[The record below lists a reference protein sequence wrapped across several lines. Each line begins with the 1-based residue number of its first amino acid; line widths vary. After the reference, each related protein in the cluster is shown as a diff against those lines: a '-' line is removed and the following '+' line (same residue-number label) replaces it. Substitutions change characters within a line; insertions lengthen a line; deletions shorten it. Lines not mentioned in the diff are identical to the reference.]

1 MADSKPLSGTTV
13 SHYRIVEKLG
23 GGGMGVVY
31 SAEDTKLR
39 RLVALKFLPD
49 DTASDLHAIER
60 FRREARAASAL
71 NHPNICIIHDIDED
85 QGHHFLVMEFLE
97 GQTLKHRIAQGIIPL
112 DELLEIAIQVSTAL
126 DAAHGK
132 GIVHRD
138 IKPANIFLVRH
149 AQAKVLDFGL
159 AKVVATHRV
168 VPGITVSAIPTA
180 SEQELLSSPGSAMGT
195 VAYMSPEQALGE
207 DLDARSDLFSFGVV
221 LYEMATGAMAFYGA
235 TSGAMFDA
243 ILHKDPVPP
252 GRLNPQLP
260 AELDRIIHKAL
271 EKDRALRYQHAS
283 ELRADL
289 QRLKRD
295 STSGRVAIAGSG
307 TRPVLTQRVAP
318 SPSSGLSAQASGEQ
332 PSSSSVV
339 VAVAKRHKFGLA
351 TGALIAIVVL
361 IAAAYGLYALLHR
374 TGPAP
379 FADFTITQV
388 TNNGKSVEAAIS
400 PDGKYLLSV
409 LEDKGKQSLWLR
421 HVLTNSDTQ
430 VIPAA
435 EASYQTLAFSSDGN
449 YIYFRKATDN
459 TQTSYNA
466 FRAPVLGGTP
476 QLVVRNI
483 DSAISFSPDGRIA
496 YARGNDPEVGK
507 FQVLIAN
514 ADGTNEKIFYGEP
527 NSFVPHPVPWS
538 PDGKQ
543 IAALMAGPGGPL
555 SNIEFRD
562 LASAKVD
569 MVVPFDKMQLNDL
582 AWLPDGRGLVVT
594 FQSNGTPLARAQIG
608 LLSAAATDFR
618 PITKDTNSYRTLTL
632 SADGKTLATVQQKVA
647 RTLFVLPASGF
658 SVGTPAPALAQ
669 LKDSFTFNWTSD
681 GDLYFAYGG
690 TLLRISPDGASKT
703 TVLSDPGAVIAAA
716 IACPNGSDVIL
727 EWDGHTGT
735 KINVWRM
742 SPDGSNLKQLTYGS
756 SDIAANCA
764 PDGKWVYYEDWV
776 NSHLMRVSINGGTP
790 EIVPGTI
797 VPHTIFTQPGFGV
810 SRDGKRL
817 AILLG
822 QIESN
827 GSSTNKIALV
837 PLDAGPNPPVQLL
850 DPDPRVAWNPQ
861 FTPDGR
867 ALVYPIRENG
877 VDNLW
882 LQPLDGSRGRQITSF
897 ETDLIRTFRFSPDGK
912 SLGVSREH
920 DESDVVLL
928 HDASSSPH

>member
-97 GQTLKHRIAQGIIPL
+97 GQTLKHRIAQGAIPL
-112 DELLEIAIQVSTAL
+112 EELLEIGIQVSTAL

-138 IKPANIFLVRH
+138 IKPANVFLVRH
-149 AQAKVLDFGL
+149 GQAKVLDFGL

-168 VPGITVSAIPTA
+168 VPGITVSALPTA

-221 LYEMATGAMAFYGA
+221 FYEMATSAMAFYGA

-243 ILHKDPVPP
+243 IPHKDPVPP

-260 AELDRIIHKAL
+260 PELDRIIHKAL
-271 EKDRALRYQHAS
+271 EKDRTLRYQHAS

-307 TRPVLTQRVAP
+307 TQPVLSQPAAP
-318 SPSSGLSAQASGEQ
+318 SSSSGLSAQASAER

-339 VAVAKRHKFGLA
+339 AAVAKQHKLGFA
-351 TGALIAIVVL
+351 TAALIAIVVL

-374 TGPAP
+374 APAA
-379 FADFTITQV
+379 FTDSTITQV

-430 VIPAA
+430 VIPPA
-435 EASYQTLAFSSDGN
+435 EAFYQTVTFSPDGN

-459 TQTSYNA
+459 THTSYNA

-507 FQVLIAN
+507 FQVLIAS
-514 ADGTNEKIFYGEP
+514 ADGTNEKMFYGEP
-527 NSFVPHPVPWS
+527 NSFVPQPVPWS
-538 PDGKQ
+538 PDGKR
-543 IAALMAGPGGPL
+543 IAALMSGPGAPM
-555 SNIEFRD
+555 SSIEFRY
-562 LASAKVD
+562 ASSAKVQS
-569 MVVPFDKMQLNDL
+569 VVPFSKMQLNDL
-582 AWLPDGRGLVVT
+582 ACLPDGRGLVVT
-594 FQSNGTPLARAQIG
+594 YQNNETPLARAQIG
-608 LLSAAATDFR
+608 LPSAAETDFR
-618 PITKDTNSYRTLTL
+618 PITRDTNNYRTLTL
-632 SADGKTLATVQQKVA
+632 SADGMTLATVQQKVT
-647 RTLFVLPASGF
+647 RTLYVLPAGGF
-658 SVGTPAPALAQ
+658 SEGAPTPALAQ

-690 TLLRISPDGASKT
+690 TLLRISPDGSSKT
-703 TVLSDPGAVIAAA
+703 TVLSDPGAVVAAA

-727 EWDGHTGT
+727 EWDGHTST

-756 SDIAANCA
+756 TDIAANCA

-776 NSHLMRVSINGGTP
+776 NSQLMRVPTNGGTP

-810 SRDGKRL
+810 SRDGKWL
-817 AILLG
+817 AILLN

-827 GSSTNKIALV
+827 GSANKIALV

-867 ALVYPIRENG
+867 ALVYSIRQNG

-882 LQPLDGSRGRQITSF
+882 LQPVDGSQGRQITAF
-897 ETDLIRTFRFSPDGK
+897 ETDLIRASRFSPDGK
-912 SLGVSREH
+912 SLGIFREH

-928 HDASSSPH
+928 HDASGSPH

>member
-1 MADSKPLSGTTV
+1 MADSRPLSGTTV

-49 DTASDLHAIER
+49 DTASDPHAIER

-85 QGHHFLVMEFLE
+85 RGQHFLVMEFLE
-97 GQTLKHRIAQGIIPL
+97 GQTLKHRIALGAIPL
-112 DELLEIAIQVSTAL
+112 DELLEIGIQVSTAL

-149 AQAKVLDFGL
+149 GQAKVLDFGL

-168 VPGITVSAIPTA
+168 VPGITVSALPTA

-243 ILHKDPVPP
+243 ILHKDPVAP

-260 AELDRIIHKAL
+260 PELDRIIHKAL

-295 STSGRVAIAGSG
+295 STSGRVAVGSG
-307 TRPVLTQRVAP
+307 VMQTPVLEGAART
-318 SPSSGLSAQASGEQ
+318 SSGTIAPASGEEA
-332 PSSSSVV
+332 SSSSVV
-339 VAVAKRHKFGLA
+339 VAVAKQHKLGLT

-361 IAAAYGLYALLHR
+361 AVAGYGLYALLHR
-374 TGPAP
+374 AVPAP
-379 FADFTITQV
+379 FQDFTVTQV

-430 VIPAA
+430 VIPPA
-435 EASYQTLAFSSDGN
+435 EAYYQTLTFSPDGN

-459 TQTSYNA
+459 THTGFNA

-496 YARGNDPEVGK
+496 YARGNDPELGK

-514 ADGTNEKIFYGEP
+514 ADGTNERMFYSGP
-527 NSFVPHPVPWS
+527 STFAPLFVPWS

-543 IAALMAGPGGPL
+543 IATLRPGPGEPM

-562 LASAKVD
+562 VTSAKVQA
-569 MVVPFDKMQLNDL
+569 VVPFNKIQLNGL
-582 AWLPDGRGLVVT
+582 AWMPDDRGLVVSY
-594 FQSNGTPLARAQIG
+594 QNNGTPLARAQIG
-608 LLSAAATDFR
+608 LLSTRATDFR

-632 SADGKTLATVQQKVA
+632 SADGKALATVQEKA
-647 RTLFVLPASGF
+647 TRTLYVLPAGGF
-658 SVGTPAPALAQ
+658 SGIPPAPALAQ
-669 LKDSFTFNWTSD
+669 LKDSFVFNWASN
-681 GDLYFAYGG
+681 GDLYFADGG

-703 TVLSDPGAVIAAA
+703 TIVSDPGAVIAAA

-727 EWDGHTGT
+727 QWDGHSAA

-756 SDIAANCA
+756 
-764 PDGKWVYYEDWV
+764 
-776 NSHLMRVSINGGTP
+776 
-790 EIVPGTI
+790 
-797 VPHTIFTQPGFGV
+797 
-810 SRDGKRL
+810 
-817 AILLG
+817 
-822 QIESN
+822 
-827 GSSTNKIALV
+827 
-837 PLDAGPNPPVQLL
+837 AG
-850 DPDPRVAWNPQ
+850 
-861 FTPDGR
+861 
-867 ALVYPIRENG
+867 
-877 VDNLW
+877 W
-882 LQPLDGSRGRQITSF
+882 LQPEATHLWQRRPFRKVHAGRKVGV
-897 ETDLIRTFRFSPDGK
+897 LRR
-912 SLGVSREH
+912 LGQLSHYARAH
-920 DESDVVLL
+920 KRWNS
-928 HDASSSPH
+928 

>member
-49 DTASDLHAIER
+49 DTASDPHAIER

-97 GQTLKHRIAQGIIPL
+97 GQTLKHRIARGAIPL
-112 DELLEIAIQVSTAL
+112 DELLEIGIQVSTAL

-149 AQAKVLDFGL
+149 GQAKVLDFGL
-159 AKVVATHRV
+159 AKVVATQRV
-168 VPGITVSAIPTA
+168 VPGITVSALPTA

-260 AELDRIIHKAL
+260 AELDRIIHKSL
-271 EKDRALRYQHAS
+271 EKDRTLRYQHAS

-295 STSGRVAIAGSG
+295 TSSGRVSIAGSG
-307 TRPVLTQRVAP
+307 TQPVLSQPAAP
-318 SPSSGLSAQASGEQ
+318 SSPSGLSAQASGEKT
-332 PSSSSVV
+332 SSSSVV
-339 VAVAKRHKFGLA
+339 VAVAKQHKIGLA
-351 TGALIAIVVL
+351 TGALITIVVL
-361 IAAAYGLYALLHR
+361 AAAAYGLYALLHR
-374 TGPAP
+374 ASPAP
-379 FADFTITQV
+379 FEDFTITQV

-421 HVLTNSDTQ
+421 HVLTSSDTQ
-430 VIPAA
+430 VIPPA
-435 EASYQTLAFSSDGN
+435 EAYYQTLTFSPDGN
-449 YIYFRKATDN
+449 YIYFRKAIDN
-459 TQTSYNA
+459 THTSYNA
-466 FRAPVLGGTP
+466 FRAPLLGGTP

-496 YARGNDPEVGK
+496 YARGNDPELGK

-514 ADGTNEKIFYGEP
+514 ADGTNERMFYSGP
-527 NSFVPHPVPWS
+527 GAFSPQPVSWS

-543 IAALMAGPGGPL
+543 IAALMSDTGEPM
-555 SNIEFRD
+555 SVIEFRD
-562 LASAKVD
+562 AASAKVQA
-569 MVVPFDKMQLNDL
+569 VVPFKKVQLNDL
-582 AWLPDGRGLVVT
+582 AWLPDGRGLVMT
-594 FQSNGTPLARAQIG
+594 YQNNGTPLARTQIG
-608 LLSAAATDFR
+608 LLSAKATEFR
-618 PITKDTNSYRTLTL
+618 AITKDTNSYRTLTL
-632 SADGKTLATVQQKVA
+632 SADGKTLATVQQKA
-647 RTLFVLPASGF
+647 TRTLYLLPAGGF
-658 SVGTPAPALAQ
+658 SGSPPAPALAQ
-669 LKDSFTFNWTSD
+669 LKDSFVFNWASR
-681 GDLYFAYGG
+681 GDLYFADGG

-703 TVLSDPGAVIAAA
+703 TIVSDPAAVIAAA
-716 IACPNGSDVIL
+716 IPCPNGSDVIL
-727 EWDGHTGT
+727 QWDGHSAS

-742 SPDGSNLKQLTYGS
+742 SADGSNLTQLTYGS
-756 SDIAANCA
+756 SDLAAKCM

-776 NSHLMRVSINGGTP
+776 NSHIMRVPINGGTP

-797 VPHTIFTQPGFGV
+797 VARTIFTQPGFGT
-810 SRDGKRL
+810 SADGKWL
-817 AILLG
+817 AILLN
-822 QIESN
+822 QIQSN
-827 GSSTNKIALV
+827 GSGTNKIALIS
-837 PLDAGPNPPVQLL
+837 LDAGPSPAVRLL
-850 DPDPRVAWNPQ
+850 DPDPRVAQNPQ
-861 FTPDGR
+861 FTPDGS
-867 ALVYPIRENG
+867 AVVYPIRENG

-882 LQPLDGSRGRQITSF
+882 MQPLDGSGGRQITAF
-897 ETDLIRTFRFSPDGK
+897 ETDLIQAFHFSPDGK
-912 SLGVSREH
+912 SLGVFREH

-928 HDASSSPH
+928 HDTGSSPR